1 VAARE
6 LLFVQVDVF
15 TERVFGGNPL
25 AVVFEGA
32 GLSDAEMQA
41 IAREMNVSE
50 TVFVLPATDPEADL
64 QIRWF
69 TPTTE
74 VALCGHATI
83 ACFHALAEEG
93 RLGAGLEAR
102 TFQVQTRS
110 GTLPVRVEPGDGGA
124 IRVWFGL
131 PRPELR
137 PCRLDREVLAELLG
151 TRPAR
156 FDAQLPFAEFYSYV
170 VVPIRSLAALQALS
184 PDPHGLARLSRTT
197 GVWGYCAVTLETIDA
212 DSKVHIR
219 FFAPSEGI
227 LEDPVTG
234 SAHGPLGLFLW
245 RNGVVA
251 PVDGVISYVGEQ
263 GDGLGRPGR
272 VHVRLQTAA
281 ADLECVEVG
290 GAAVTVLAGVLHLP
304 D

>member
-1 VAARE
+1 MRSIAIK
-6 LLFVQVDVF
+6 QVDAF
-15 TERVFGGNPL
+15 TTQPFAGNPA
-25 AVVFEGA
+25 AVVTRAEGCTA
-32 GLSDAEMQA
+32 AEMQV
-41 IAREMNVSE
+41 IAREMNLSE

-93 RLGAGLEAR
+93 RLGSGRAAR
-102 TFQVQTRS
+102 TFRVQTRS
-110 GTLPVRVEPGDGGA
+110 GTLPVRVEPGAEGA
-124 IRVWFGL
+124 SRVWFGL

-137 PCRLDREVLAELLG
+137 PCRLDREALAELLG
-151 TRPAR
+151 TRPAQ
-156 FDAQLPFAEFYSYV
+156 FDPQLPFAEFYSYV
-170 VVPIRSLAALQALS
+170 VVPIRTLAALQALS

-197 GVWGYCAVTLETIDA
+197 GVWGYCAVTLETIDPG
-212 DSKVHIR
+212 SKIHIR

-234 SAHGPLGLFLW
+234 SAHGPLGLYLW
-245 RNGVVA
+245 RNGIVA
-251 PVDGVISYVGEQ
+251 PVDGVSEHLGEQ
-263 GDGLGRPGR
+263 GDGIGRPGR
-272 VHVRLQTAA
+272 VHVRLQTV
-281 ADLECVEVG
+281 DDELDGVEVG
-290 GAAVTVLAGVLHLP
+290 GAAVTILEGVMQLP